1 MTSIV
6 DLALKEV
13 GYIEGANN
21 ANKYSAYFH
30 RPPESWCADFV
41 NWVLAQS
48 GQLSAILNSPS
59 CIAIEEWAKKQTGLI
74 VDVKTVQAT
83 DIVLFDFD
91 HVGHSEHI
99 EIAIGGIDP
108 KTGLFPTVG
117 GNTSNDNK
125 KAGSQSQG
133 DCVAQKHRAPS
144 LVRCVIRPKYR
155 SQS

>member
-1 MTSIV
+1 MPSVV
-6 DLALKEV
+6 DIALKEV
-13 GYIEGANN
+13 GYVEGANN

-41 NWVLAQS
+41 NWCLAMS

-59 CIAIEEWAKKQTGLI
+59 CIAIEEWAKKQPGLI
-74 VDVKTVQAT
+74 VNVKDVKAT

-99 EIAIGGIDP
+99 EIATGSIDP
-108 KTGLFPTVG
+108 KTGTFPTVG

-125 KAGSQSQG
+125 KSQDQG
-133 DCVAQKHRAPS
+133 DCVATKHRAPS
-144 LVRCVIRPKYR
+144 LVRCVIRPNYR
-155 SQS
+155 SIK